1 MFYLKKIFT
10 RNEIKDPR
18 NDKIVPVVFAVFTL
32 HCSERNVTIFLQH
45 FDLQQAS
52 GDASASATM
61 TREKNVAKKSKSCSG
76 IKRENEP
83 KTVPKS
89 TKKIQIHQRI
99 FNDRYKKANMRNIFH
114 VSKWTNNRTDG
125 RTGERTVESFIAFDT
140 CHWATYWV
148 DREYTQRD
156 FGICTEKE

>member
-45 FDLQQAS
+45 SDF
-52 GDASASATM
+52 ATGL
-61 TREKNVAKKSKSCSG
+61 RGRIRVRHNDKGEKCCQKSKSCSG

-83 KTVPKS
+83 KTVPKW
-89 TKKIQIHQRI
+89 TKKIQIYQRI
-99 FNDRYKKANMRNIFH
+99 FNDRYRKSQYAEYISCFKMNEQP
-114 VSKWTNNRTDG
+114 DG

-140 CHWATYWV
+140 CH
-148 DREYTQRD
+148 
-156 FGICTEKE
+156 